1 MVEVAQAANVS
12 IFTVSAVVNGTS
24 PVSQTLRARTEDAI
38 RAIGYK
44 RNGIARSLRTG
55 KTKTVGVSVGD
66 ITNSFYTD
74 VVSIIQRVLHK
85 AGYAT
90 MLCCNDS
97 DATLQDEQV
106 ALMRDRMV
114 DGLIISPIGNDKALH
129 KVVSQT
135 DIPVVLIDR
144 KLRGVECDFVI
155 LDNKAAVIEAAQY
168 LIGLGHRRI
177 GFISGMVDSFPGR
190 ERLAGYRAALEEAG
204 LPADDSLV
212 RLGNFP
218 DDGVRKAATELLTG
232 PTPPTAILA
241 VNNQAVLG
249 VMKALRDLGMDCPRD
264 ISVTGFDDFPWAD
277 SFRPRLTTVAQPVQ
291 EIGEK
296 SAKLLLDRM
305 AGKRGPPR
313 HVVVQGQLIRRESC
327 AALVSQT

>member
-1 MVEVAQAANVS
+1 MAEVAEAAKVS
-12 IFTVSAVVNGTS
+12 IFTVSAVVNGAS
-24 PVSQTLRARTEDAI
+24 NVSETLRERTENAI

-44 RNGIARSLRTG
+44 RNGVARSLRTG
-55 KTKTVGVSVGD
+55 RTKTIGVSVGD

-97 DATLQDEQV
+97 DATLQEEQV

-114 DGLIISPIGNDKALH
+114 DGLIISPIGNDKALR

-144 KLRGVECDFVI
+144 ILNGVECDFVV
-155 LDNKAAVIEAAQY
+155 LDNKAAVRQAARY
-168 LIGLGHRRI
+168 LIELGHRRI

-190 ERLAGYRAALEEAG
+190 ERLAGYYAALDEAD
-204 LPADDSLV
+204 LAPDSSLV
-212 RLGNFP
+212 QLGNFP
-218 DDGVRKAATELLTG
+218 DDGAREAALKLLTG
-232 PTPPTAILA
+232 PSPPTAVLA

-249 VMKALRDLGMDCPRD
+249 VMRALRDLGIDCPRD
-264 ISVTGFDDFPWAD
+264 ISVAGFDDFPWTD
-277 SFRPRLTTVAQPVQ
+277 SFRPRLTTVAQPVH
-291 EIGEK
+291 EIGER
-296 SAKLLLDRM
+296 SARLLLDRM
-305 AGKRGPPR
+305 AGTYAGSPR
-313 HVVVQGQLIRRESC
+313 RVVLHGRLMIRESC
-327 AALVSQT
+327 RSPDV

>member
-1 MVEVAQAANVS
+1 MVEVAQAAKVS
-12 IFTVSAVVNGTS
+12 IFTVSAVVNGTF
-24 PVSQTLRARTEDAI
+24 PVSDTLRARTEDAI
-38 RAIGYK
+38 RSIGYK
-44 RNGIARSLRTG
+44 RNVVARSLRTG

-114 DGLIISPIGNDKALH
+114 DGLIISPIGDDKALR
-129 KVVSQT
+129 KVVSQME
-135 DIPVVLIDR
+135 IPVVLIDR
-144 KLRGVECDFVI
+144 KLRGAKCDFVV
-155 LDNKAAVIEAAQY
+155 LDNKAAVTEATRY

-190 ERLAGYRAALEEAG
+190 ERLAGYRAALDSAG
-204 LPADDSLV
+204 LPADASLV
-212 RLGNFP
+212 RLGTFP
-218 DDGVRKAATELLTG
+218 DDGARRAAFELLTG
-232 PTPPTAILA
+232 PAPPTAILA

-249 VMKALRDLGMDCPRD
+249 VMKALHDLGMECPRD
-264 ISVTGFDDFPWAD
+264 ISVAGFDDFPWAD
-277 SFRPRLTTVAQPVQ
+277 SFRPRLTTVAQPVRA
-291 EIGEK
+291 IGEK
-296 SAKLLLDRM
+296 SAMLLLERM
-305 AGKRGPPR
+305 AGKKGAPR
-313 HVVVQGQLIRRESC
+313 HVVLEGEFIRRESC
-327 AALVSQT
+327 RALA